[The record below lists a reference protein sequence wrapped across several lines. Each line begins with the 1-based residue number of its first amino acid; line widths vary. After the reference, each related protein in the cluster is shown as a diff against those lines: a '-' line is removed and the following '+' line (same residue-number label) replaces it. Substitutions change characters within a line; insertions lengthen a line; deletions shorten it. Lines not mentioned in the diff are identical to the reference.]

1 MHLLTGCLYTFK
13 RHLLS
18 CTFVRAL
25 LEVAVVQIVVVIV
38 CVLTSEGFNILSA
51 NRSSISREVVGFYC
65 LCTLLWLTLR
75 WQLRPQERSR
85 WRQAM
90 VEVEMAFLLFL
101 ELIVSAGVLLT
112 LASAFALTGTIR
124 LPNISRDIVFAALA
138 TAFIFLVLRACLRLL
153 LFWNR
158 LRSTHLRWSL
168 THAHL
173 MIVVIGAG
181 IISIPFAFIVLIV
194 EHNPFNILAFL
205 FGVLVITAI
214 AIVCVLPPSA
224 VFSFFFTRNLT
235 RRIERLTSATSALRS
250 GDYSIRVAV
259 DGQDEIARLQVDFNA
274 MAIELER
281 TMHELKTERDNVAT
295 LLDAR
300 RELIA
305 SVSHELRTPVATV
318 RSYMESAL
326 LNWEDQPP
334 PTLKQDMQIIEQQ
347 TIRLQSLINDLFTL
361 ARAEVG
367 RLEMRC
373 EPTNIEL
380 LVKRVTD
387 TIAPI
392 AWRGS
397 RVEVLAEVSRI
408 ESGFPQGLVDAN
420 RLEQIL
426 HNLIHNGIR
435 HTPPGGIIVVS
446 ASAEQQRIVLQVKD
460 TGDGIAPEEL
470 PRIWERFYR
479 AESSRAGSGTGLGLA
494 IVKELTEA
502 MGGAVAVESAPGQGS
517 CFTIYLPRVVAPV
530 SVSNYRSISHVQ
542 TVPLP
547 LS

>member
-1 MHLLTGCLYTFK
+1 MQLLTRYLPKFRRY
-13 RHLLS
+13 LLS
-18 CTFVRAL
+18 VPFSRAL
-25 LEVAVVQIVVVIV
+25 AEVIIVQVVV
-38 CVLTSEGFNILSA
+38 VLVYALTGEEF
-51 NRSSISREVVGFYC
+51 SIFSGSFVSGRLAGLYC
-65 LCTLLWLTLR
+65 LSTLFWLSLR
-75 WQLRPQERSR
+75 WQLRPQSRSR
-85 WRQAM
+85 RRQVL
-90 VEVEMAFLLFL
+90 VEVAMALLLFL
-101 ELIVSAGVLLT
+101 ELALSAGMFLALAISLSHTHNVTLQSISEDVVLTT
-112 LASAFALTGTIR
+112 LASA
-124 LPNISRDIVFAALA
+124 IVF
-138 TAFIFLVLRACLRLL
+138 LVFRACLRLL

-158 LRSTHLRWSL
+158 LRSTRLRWSL

-181 IISIPFAFIVLIV
+181 VISIPFAFVILIV
-194 EHNPFNILAFL
+194 SHNPFNILAFL
-205 FGVLVITAI
+205 FGVLVTTAI

-224 VFSFFFTRNLT
+224 LFSSFFTRSLT

-250 GDYSIRVAV
+250 GDYSVRVAV
-259 DGQDEIARLQVDFNA
+259 DGQDEIARLQADFNA
-274 MAIELER
+274 MAVELER
-281 TMHELKTERDNVAT
+281 AVHELKTERDNVAT
-295 LLDAR
+295 LLHAR

-334 PTLKQDMQIIEQQ
+334 LTLKQDMQIMEQQ
-347 TIRLQSLINDLFTL
+347 AIRLQSLINDLFTL

-373 EPTNIEL
+373 EPTDIEL

-387 TIAPI
+387 TISPI

-397 RVEVLAEVSRI
+397 RVEILAAFSPI
-408 ESGFPQGLVDAN
+408 EPAFPQASVDAN

-446 ASAEQQRIVLQVKD
+446 ASAEPHMVVLQVKD
-460 TGDGIAPEEL
+460 TGEGIAPEEL

-479 AESSRAGSGTGLGLA
+479 AESSRVGSGTGLGLA
-494 IVKELTEA
+494 IVKDLTEA
-502 MGGAVAVESAPGQGS
+502 MGGTVAAESIPGQGS
-517 CFTIYLPRVVAPV
+517 CFTICLPRVVAVASPQP
-530 SVSNYRSISHVQ
+530 YRSISRVQ
-542 TVPLP
+542 TAPLP
-547 LS
+547 LP

>member
-1 MHLLTGCLYTFK
+1 
-13 RHLLS
+13 
-18 CTFVRAL
+18 
-25 LEVAVVQIVVVIV
+25 
-38 CVLTSEGFNILSA
+38 
-51 NRSSISREVVGFYC
+51 
-65 LCTLLWLTLR
+65 
-75 WQLRPQERSR
+75 
-85 WRQAM
+85 
-90 VEVEMAFLLFL
+90 
-101 ELIVSAGVLLT
+101 
-112 LASAFALTGTIR
+112 
-124 LPNISRDIVFAALA
+124 
-138 TAFIFLVLRACLRLL
+138 
-153 LFWNR
+153 
-158 LRSTHLRWSL
+158 
-168 THAHL
+168 

-181 IISIPFAFIVLIV
+181 VISIPFAFIILIV
-194 EHNPFNILAFL
+194 SHDPFNILAFL
-205 FGVLVITAI
+205 FGVLVTTAI

-224 VFSFFFTRNLT
+224 LFSFFFTRSLT
-235 RRIERLTSATSALRS
+235 RRIERLTNATSALRS
-250 GDYSIRVAV
+250 GDYSVRVAV
-259 DGQDEIARLQVDFNA
+259 DGQDEIARLQADFNA

-281 TMHELKTERDNVAT
+281 AMHELKTERDNVAT

-305 SVSHELRTPVATV
+305 NVSHELRTPVATV

-334 PTLKQDMQIIEQQ
+334 PTLKQDIQIMEQQ

-380 LVKRVTD
+380 LVKRVTE
-387 TIAPI
+387 TISPV
-392 AWRGS
+392 AWRSS
-397 RVEVLAEVSRI
+397 RVEILAEFSLV
-408 ESGFPQGLVDAN
+408 EPPFPQALVDAN

-446 ASAEQQRIVLQVKD
+446 VSAEPQKIVLQVKD
-460 TGDGIAPEEL
+460 TGEGIAPEEL

-479 AESSRAGSGTGLGLA
+479 SESSRAGSGTGLGLA

-502 MGGAVAVESAPGQGS
+502 MGGTVQAESVLGQGS
-517 CFTIYLPRVVAPV
+517 CFTIALPRVVVPAPQ
-530 SVSNYRSISHVQ
+530 SYSSISRMQ
-542 TVPLP
+542 TAPLP

>member
-1 MHLLTGCLYTFK
+1 MHLLTNYIRKFRRC
-13 RHLLS
+13 LLS
-18 CTFVRAL
+18 ISFGRAL
-25 LEVAVVQIVVVIV
+25 LEGVVVQVVVVILS
-38 CVLTSEGFNILSA
+38 VLTNGKLNILSTD
-51 NRSSISREVVGFYC
+51 RSSLSNELLGFYC
-65 LCTLLWLTLR
+65 LCTLFWLALR

-85 WRQAM
+85 WRQ
-90 VEVEMAFLLFL
+90 VLIEVAVAFLLFL
-101 ELIVSAGVLLT
+101 ELTLSASILL
-112 LASAFALTGTIR
+112 AFATSFSLTHTLGLSDI
-124 LPNISRDIVFAALA
+124 PINIVVSALA
-138 TAFIFLVLRACLRLL
+138 TACAFLLFRACLRLL
-153 LFWNR
+153 LYWNR
-158 LRSTHLRWSL
+158 LRGTRLRWSL

-181 IISIPFAFIVLIV
+181 VISVPFAITILIV

-214 AIVCVLPPSA
+214 AIICVLPPSA
-224 VFSFFFTRNLT
+224 LFSFFFTRNLT

-250 GDYSIRVAV
+250 GDYSVRVAV
-259 DGQDEIARLQVDFNA
+259 DGQDEIARLQADFNA

-281 TMHELKTERDNVAT
+281 AMHELKTERDNVAT
-295 LLDAR
+295 LLHAR

-334 PTLKQDMQIIEQQ
+334 PTLKQDMQIMEQQ
-347 TIRLQSLINDLFTL
+347 AIRLQSLINDLFTL

-373 EPTNIEL
+373 EATNIEL
-380 LVKRVTD
+380 LVRRVTD
-387 TIAPI
+387 TISPI

-397 RVEVLAEVSRI
+397 RVEILAEVSTV
-408 ESGFPQGLVDAN
+408 EAKFPQGMVDAN

-446 ASAEQQRIVLQVKD
+446 ASAEQDMIVLQVKD
-460 TGDGIAPEEL
+460 TGEGITPEEL

-479 AESSRAGSGTGLGLA
+479 AESSRAGSGTGLGLT

-502 MGGAVAVESAPGQGS
+502 MGGTVMAESIVGQGS
-517 CFTIYLPRVVAPV
+517 CFTVCLPRVVAAP
-530 SVSNYRSISHVQ
+530 SLSSYKSITS
-542 TVPLP
+542 PL
-547 LS
+547 